1 MAAAIE
7 LSAPLRYT
15 GSQLLAVKWR
25 FGGYGAGL
33 GRIGRPLA
41 RTPDQPE
48 SYRCLLR
55 STP

>member
-15 GSQLLAVKWR
+15 GSQLFAVNVC
-25 FGGYGAGL
+25 FGGYGAEH

-48 SYRCLLR
+48 S
-55 STP
+55 

>member
-7 LSAPLRYT
+7 LYAPLRYT
-15 GSQLLAVKWR
+15 GSQLFAVKVR
-25 FGGYGAGL
+25 FGGFGAGL

-48 SYRCLLR
+48 S
-55 STP
+55 

>member
-15 GSQLLAVKWR
+15 GSQLFAVKVR
-25 FGGYGAGL
+25 FGGFGAGL
-33 GRIGRPLA
+33 GRFGRPLA

-48 SYRCLLR
+48 S
-55 STP
+55 

>member
-7 LSAPLRYT
+7 LSATLRYT
-15 GSQLLAVKWR
+15 GSQLFAVKVR
-25 FGGYGAGL
+25 FGGFGAGL

-48 SYRCLLR
+48 S
-55 STP
+55 